1 VPAPQN
7 ECIEHN
13 AIQLNFAGMKTFY
26 VLKPGEYLEGP
37 VPFVVLQNEVPSE
50 LQFVKDGWTVATIS
64 LR

>member
-1 VPAPQN
+1 M
-7 ECIEHN
+7 EHN

-26 VLKPGEYLEGP
+26 VLKPGEYLEVP
-37 VPFVVLQNEVPSE
+37 VPFVVLQNEAPSE

>member
-1 VPAPQN
+1 M
-7 ECIEHN
+7 EHN

-37 VPFVVLQNEVPSE
+37 VPFVVLQNEAPSE